1 MRGGLFT
8 LAAVAVGMVPTVAG
22 RFWGP
27 TRPDPAPSA
36 LFLPAVA
43 TATAA
48 PTVENAPARPATA
61 SVALSGDLVPPPPA
75 VAASS
80 PQAAPATAG
89 TSAPAAVATPQA
101 GPTVIYVTPPA
112 PAPVVPTVPT
122 VPIATAPGVA
132 ADPYGFL
139 GCLNAIRAG
148 YGLRSVVHD
157 AGLSAWAARN
167 NGVQSTHGLGHF
179 IIPKCR
185 QNAAVAPGYSA
196 AQVAAL
202 WMGSK
207 GHRATMLA
215 PDITAV
221 GIASNGRYWT
231 MNAR

>member
-48 PTVENAPARPATA
+48 PMPGKAPDRPATA
-61 SVALSGDLVPPPPA
+61 SAGLSGDLVPPPPA
-75 VAASS
+75 VASEA
-80 PQAAPATAG
+80 PQAAPAAVGPSTP
-89 TSAPAAVATPQA
+89 APAAVPTPQA

-112 PAPVVPTVPT
+112 PTPAPLPAPVVPGGTT
-122 VPIATAPGVA
+122 
-132 ADPYGFL
+132 DPYGFL
-139 GCLNAIRAG
+139 GRLNAIRAS

-157 AGLSAWAARN
+157 ANLSAWAARN
-167 NGVQSTHGLGHF
+167 NGAQFARGLGHH
-179 IIPKCR
+179 IVPGCR